1 MEEEGEKNPILEM
14 SLALIEA
21 TAPGA
26 LSDPEQAFRN
36 FVPDL
41 RHVVVSRMEKPSVAQ
56 LKLLQ
61 NNTTFENQNLVQVRK
76 ALEQGD
82 VVLDASPSRFAA
94 LEAAVLEQAGF
105 RVSVVPLSGE
115 EQAERFREVGLEE

>member
-1 MEEEGEKNPILEM
+1 MEEEAERNPILEM
-14 SLALIEA
+14 SLGLIEA

-61 NNTTFENQNLVQVRK
+61 GHTTFENQNLMQVRK

-82 VVLDASPSRFAA
+82 VVLNASPSRFAA
-94 LEAAVLEQAGF
+94 LMAAELGQAGF
-105 RVSVVPLSGE
+105 HVIVVPLSDE
-115 EQAERFREVGLEE
+115 EQAERFREVGLDE